1 MEKVFI
7 NPPELYKHPSYT
19 RVITV
24 KGPCKFVYISG
35 QTPSDDTYQ
44 PVAKGDYKGQY
55 ERIMEALTIQ
65 LAAAGATWADVV
77 SRRTYTRDIDKLRAA
92 TRDAKRPENREF
104 PPVSTMIEVNR
115 LSHPDFLIEVEI
127 VAVTEA

>member
-35 QTPSDDTYQ
+35 QTPSDDNYQ

-92 TRDAKRPENREF
+92 TREAKRPESREN